1 MKKQLLIIAFLLGS
15 YSLSAQ
21 SLEGRIRV
29 EGFSSGQVLKEAV
42 PVDLFKSFKE
52 NKYKIMFSYKADQV
66 GKRGIVL
73 FDMKTTLIKDGKT
86 IHHSSR
92 GNWPWLPGDTYVP
105 IEAFDLIPA
114 LQNEVYE
121 MPVPRLDWPKLDS
134 NLPKGKYTVRLEM
147 VPVGEIRGSI
157 SPAEFSFRIE

>member
-1 MKKQLLIIAFLLGS
+1 MKNLILFFAVIFYS
-15 YSLSAQ
+15 YSLTAQ
-21 SLEGRIRV
+21 TLDGRIRV
-29 EGFSSGQVLKEAV
+29 EGLASGKVLEESV

-52 NKYKIMFSYKADQV
+52 NKYKIQFSYKAGQV

-73 FDMKTTLIKDGKT
+73 FEMKTTLIKDGKT
-86 IHHSSR
+86 IHQSTR
-92 GNWPWLPGDTYVP
+92 KNWPWLPGDMYVP

-121 MPVPRLDWPKLDS
+121 MPVPRLDWPKLES
-134 NLPKGKYTVRLEM
+134 NLPKGSYTVRLEM

>member
-1 MKKQLLIIAFLLGS
+1 MKKQVLILAFFLGS

-29 EGFSSGQVLKEAV
+29 EGFSSGQVLKESV

-52 NKYKIMFSYKADQV
+52 NKFKILFSYKADQV

-92 GNWPWLPGDTYVP
+92 ENWPWLPGDMYVP

-114 LQNEVYE
+114 LQKIAA
-121 MPVPRLDWPKLDS
+121 PDLGSRLDYNKLDGDLGS
-134 NLPKGKYTVRLEM
+134 GTYQIKFEM
-147 VPVGEIRGSI
+147 VPVGEIRGRI

>member
-1 MKKQLLIIAFLLGS
+1 MKKHVLIFAMLFGS

-21 SLEGRIRV
+21 SLEGRIRI
-29 EGFSSGQVLKEAV
+29 EGFSNGQVLKETV

-52 NKYKIMFSYKADQV
+52 NKYKILFSYNADQV

-92 GNWPWLPGDTYVP
+92 GNWPWLPGDMYVP

-114 LQNEVYE
+114 LQSEVYE

-147 VPVGEIRGSI
+147 VPVGEIRGSV
-157 SPAEFSFRIE
+157 SPVEFSFQIE